1 MPADVQIRCISL
13 TTKGKARRR
22 GGRVRKTL
30 SEIDLFFIEKEEGRG
45 DSSLPSGFACRR
57 SNKEFRLGP
66 GKRWQQHKERGPC
79 SCCAR
84 PLSSRFGIY
93 YNTKEKNL
101 TKWNVRLHPKKR
113 ENPLQI
119 TTSLLGSVWN
129 GRERTKWIYNPSR
142 EWSYVNSRL
151 MENNF
156 HVRFREHFFR

>member
-22 GGRVRKTL
+22 GGILAGEGKSFRRLRCRFVFSSKRK
-30 SEIDLFFIEKEEGRG
+30 KAEGIAAFLRA
-45 DSSLPSGFACRR
+45 LPAD

-93 YNTKEKNL
+93 Y
-101 TKWNVRLHPKKR
+101 KR

>member
-1 MPADVQIRCISL
+1 MVVDHFICFSSKTKKAEDGLRC
-13 TTKGKARRR
+13 
-22 GGRVRKTL
+22 VL
-30 SEIDLFFIEKEEGRG
+30 SEGNTHFRPRWYDCRALSSFRPLAYG
-45 DSSLPSGFACRR
+45 DSSLRALPAL

-66 GKRWQQHKERGPC
+66 GKRWQQQKGRGPC

-93 YNTKEKNL
+93 Y
-101 TKWNVRLHPKKR
+101 KR

>member
-22 GGRVRKTL
+22 GGYLQGKENAFGDWDV
-30 SEIDLFFIEKEEGRG
+30 DLFFIEKEEGRG

-93 YNTKEKNL
+93 Y
-101 TKWNVRLHPKKR
+101 KR

-156 HVRFREHFFR
+156 HVRFREHFFRWE

>member
-1 MPADVQIRCISL
+1 MSIC
-13 TTKGKARRR
+13 
-22 GGRVRKTL
+22 
-30 SEIDLFFIEKEEGRG
+30 FFIEKEEGRG

-93 YNTKEKNL
+93 Y
-101 TKWNVRLHPKKR
+101 KR

-142 EWSYVNSRL
+142 EWSYVNKPSDGKQLSRSVQRAL
-151 MENNF
+151 FSLRISPSLLCEFPSGELTTCGALSIQSLEPQENPPLPRTQSLF
-156 HVRFREHFFR
+156 